1 MTLKVLNFPDG
12 FTSATAPVELGGA
25 IIVYDV
31 ESIIVS
37 GSVSSSLT
45 IGFQQR
51 PVIGDGGA
59 VTTAN
64 DVFGSV
70 GGWLNGTQITLIGTD
85 DTNTVTIPF
94 SNTAYGCLVN
104 GNATLENGYTL
115 TLQWNE
121 TIERWF
127 EISRNF

>member
-12 FTSATAPVELGGA
+12 FTSATAPAELGGSSD
-25 IIVYDV
+25 VYAT
-31 ESIIVS
+31 ESISNGGNISIDTAV
-37 GSVSSSLT
+37 
-45 IGFQQR
+45 GFQQR
-51 PVIGDGGA
+51 PVLGNGGA

-70 GGWLNGTQITLIGTD
+70 GGWLDGTQITLIGTD